1 MVDGGWWM
9 DEEMI
14 GVAVAWGRGGFAG
27 IENGSSVH
35 T

>member
-27 IENGSSVH
+27 TVYIRE
-35 T
+35 